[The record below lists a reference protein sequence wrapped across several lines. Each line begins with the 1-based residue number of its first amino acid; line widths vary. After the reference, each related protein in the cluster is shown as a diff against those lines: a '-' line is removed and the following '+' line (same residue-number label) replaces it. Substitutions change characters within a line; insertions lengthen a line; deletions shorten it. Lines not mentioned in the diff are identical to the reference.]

1 MQVYKVKRNQNIFDV
16 AVSTH
21 GSIEGIFDLLINNPD
36 LSFHSQLKEDEEIYW
51 DEEFIIYDSIVNTLQ
66 SEHIVPA
73 NGGTTCISQKSTTA
87 SLRCV
92 VYISPKEASIALQ
105 MAGDGNLIVDWGDN
119 SDLETIT
126 LSPTLQKYVHFFDN
140 YTDERSIKLYGDFNL
155 KTWELSSI
163 NGLMM
168 PTMPLGGRRDNF
180 EKNNL
185 SLQGLFLCKGTYLVK
200 LADMSLS
207 SLAPIQDMSLSNL
220 ELRNIDYTED
230 TVINDYLIYIAKHNN
245 QRRNC
250 KVILDTQPS
259 GTYKEPLKDSNGNYV
274 ITTGMEAIYVITHET
289 AWNEAGSWSFD
300 INGTIYQYENSDIA

>member
-1 MQVYKVKRNQNIFDV
+1 M
-16 AVSTH
+16 
-21 GSIEGIFDLLINNPD
+21 
-36 LSFHSQLKEDEEIYW
+36 
-51 DEEFIIYDSIVNTLQ
+51 
-66 SEHIVPA
+66 
-73 NGGTTCISQKSTTA
+73 
-87 SLRCV
+87 
-92 VYISPKEASIALQ
+92 
-105 MAGDGNLIVDWGDN
+105 
-119 SDLETIT
+119 
-126 LSPTLQKYVHFFDN
+126 HFFDN

-163 NGLMM
+163 NGLIM
-168 PTMPLGGRRDNF
+168 PTMPLVVDEIIS

>member
-1 MQVYKVKRNQNIFDV
+1 MFYRRYIRFVNQQSWFILPLTIKRRWRNIL
-16 AVSTH
+16 
-21 GSIEGIFDLLINNPD
+21 GWR
-36 LSFHSQLKEDEEIYW
+36 IYYIW
-51 DEEFIIYDSIVNTLQ
+51 QHCKYITIRTYCT
-66 SEHIVPA
+66 
-73 NGGTTCISQKSTTA
+73 GKRGTTCISQKYN
-87 SLRCV
+87 SLITMCCV
-92 VYISPKEASIALQ
+92 HIPQRSIHCITNGRRRKSYCWL
-105 MAGDGNLIVDWGDN
+105 GDN

-163 NGLMM
+163 NGLIM
-168 PTMPLGGRRDNF
+168 PTMPLVVDEIIS

-230 TVINDYLIYIAKHNN
+230 TVINDYLIYIAS
-245 QRRNC
+245 
-250 KVILDTQPS
+250 I
-259 GTYKEPLKDSNGNYV
+259 
-274 ITTGMEAIYVITHET
+274 I
-289 AWNEAGSWSFD
+289 
-300 INGTIYQYENSDIA
+300 INGGIVKLY

>member
-36 LSFHSQLKEDEEIYW
+36 LSFHSQLKEGEEIYW
-51 DEEFIIYDSIVNTLQ
+51 DEEFIIYDSIVNTLLA
-66 SEHIVPA
+66 EHIVPA
-73 NGGTTCISQKSTTA
+73 NGERHVYYKNTTA
-87 SLRCV
+87 PLRCV
-92 VYISPKEASIALQ
+92 MYISPEEASIALQ
-105 MAGDGNLIVDWGDN
+105 MAGDGSLIVDWGDN

-155 KTWELSSI
+155 KTWDLSSI

-168 PTMPLGGRRDNF
+168 PTMPLVVDEIIS

-200 LADMSLS
+200 LANMSLS
-207 SLAPIQDMSLSNL
+207 SLAPIQDMNLSNL
-220 ELRNIDYTED
+220 ELRNINYTKD

-245 QRRNC
+245 QRRDC
-250 KVILDTQPS
+250 KVILDIQPS

>member
-36 LSFHSQLKEDEEIYW
+36 LSFHSELKEGEEIYW

-66 SEHIVPA
+66 TEHIVPA
-73 NGGTTCISQKSTTA
+73 NGERHVYYKNITA
-87 SLRCV
+87 PLRCV
-92 VYISPKEASIALQ
+92 
-105 MAGDGNLIVDWGDN
+105 N
-119 SDLETIT
+119 SDLETIM

-155 KTWELSSI
+155 KTWDLSSI

-168 PTMPLGGRRDNF
+168 PTTPLVVDEIIS

-200 LADMSLS
+200 LVDMSLS
-207 SLAPIQDMSLSNL
+207 SLTPIQDMSLSNL

-250 KVILDTQPS
+250 KVILDIQPS